1 MQLRYQAAPH
11 PVCVIIESARI
22 RLYHSGKE
30 LPGRRE
36 GPATVTHARLLLVGK
51 LGERTAERRGEE
63 HPGVAETPPPPRP
76 PPHDSFHHPLHD
88 PPPPPPTHPPR
99 HPAQ

>member
-51 LGERTAERRGEE
+51 LGERTAERRGEKN
-63 HPGVAETPPPPRP
+63 PGGGGPAPPPPRP
-76 PPHDSFHHPLHD
+76 PPGSFPESPPA
-88 PPPPPPTHPPR
+88 PPPPPPAPPR
-99 HPAQ
+99 PHT